1 MNIKYR
7 PVKAFLLAVDSGSFT
22 HAAGLLGVTQP
33 SFTALI
39 QDLEHTLGVRL
50 FERGPRRVALSTA
63 GERFLLHA
71 RRILDGV
78 EEAVAEARRAAR
90 GELGELRVGFTSSLP
105 FTDLLPDALN
115 AYRRRFPQVRLQL
128 REMFTPEQFQSLV
141 SGELDVGFVRLQAG
155 TPPAGIVLREVAR
168 NPLRLVVNA
177 AHRLAGAAQV
187 HLAELA
193 GEDFISFPA
202 DVGTDLPGVL
212 RALCRQAGFE
222 PRIVQTAREATTQ
235 IGLVAAGLGVAVLP
249 APLESV
255 RIARV
260 RYLALAEPEAQFRLA
275 LAIREGEP
283 VPTLGGFLEVLE
295 SLRAGEPPLALSVP
309 RQ

>member
-1 MNIKYR
+1 MELRHLRYF
-7 PVKAFLLAVDSGSFT
+7 VAVAEELNFT
-22 HAAGLLGVTQP
+22 RAAARLRIGQP
-33 SFTALI
+33 PLSMQI
-39 QDLEHTLGVRL
+39 RDLEEEVGARL
-50 FERGPRRVALSTA
+50 FERGPRRVALSAA
-63 GERFLLHA
+63 GERFLPHA

-115 AYRRRFPQVRLQL
+115 AYRRRYPAVRLQL
-128 REMFTPEQFQSLV
+128 RELFTPEQFAALAR
-141 SGELDVGFVRLQAG
+141 GELDVGFVRLQAG
-155 TPPAGIVLREVAR
+155 APPPGIVLREVAR

-177 AHRLAGAAQV
+177 AHRLADAERV
-187 HLAELA
+187 SIAELA
-193 GEDFISFPA
+193 GEDFVGFPA

-212 RALCRQAGFE
+212 RNLCRQAGFE
-222 PRIVQTAREATTQ
+222 PRVVQTAREATTQ
-235 IGLVAAGLGVAVLP
+235 IGLVAAGLGVALLP

-275 LAIREGEP
+275 LAVREGEP
-283 VPTLGGFLEVLE
+283 SPLLAGFLEVLE
-295 SLRAGEPPLALSVP
+295 RLRAGQASVT
-309 RQ
+309 

>member
-1 MNIKYR
+1 MELRHLRYFI
-7 PVKAFLLAVDSGSFT
+7 AVAEELNFT
-22 HAAGLLGVTQP
+22 RAATRLHIGQP
-33 SFTALI
+33 PLSMQI
-39 QDLEHTLGVRL
+39 RDLEEEIGVRL

-141 SGELDVGFVRLQAG
+141 RGELDVGFVRLQAG

-187 HLAELA
+187 RLAELA

>member
-1 MNIKYR
+1 MELRHLRYFI
-7 PVKAFLLAVDSGSFT
+7 AVAEELNFT
-22 HAAGLLGVTQP
+22 RAATRLHIGQP
-33 SFTALI
+33 PLSMQI
-39 QDLEHTLGVRL
+39 RDLEEEIGVRL

-128 REMFTPEQFQSLV
+128 REMFTPEQFQALV
-141 SGELDVGFVRLQAG
+141 RGELDVGFVRLQAG

-187 HLAELA
+187 RLAELA

-275 LAIREGEP
+275 LAIREGEL

>member
-1 MNIKYR
+1 MELRHLRYF
-7 PVKAFLLAVDSGSFT
+7 VAVAEELNFT
-22 HAAGLLGVTQP
+22 RAAARLRIGQP
-33 SFTALI
+33 PLSMQI
-39 QDLEHTLGVRL
+39 RDLEEEVGARL
-50 FERGPRRVALSTA
+50 FERGPRRVALSAA
-63 GERFLLHA
+63 GERFLPHA

-115 AYRRRFPQVRLQL
+115 AYRRRFPAVRLQL
-128 REMFTPEQFQSLV
+128 RELFTPEQFAALAR
-141 SGELDVGFVRLQAG
+141 GELDVGFVRLQADA
-155 TPPAGIVLREVAR
+155 PPPGIVLREVAR

-177 AHRLAGAAQV
+177 AHRLADAERV
-187 HLAELA
+187 SIAELA
-193 GEDFISFPA
+193 GEDFVGFPA

-212 RALCRQAGFE
+212 RNLCRQAGFE
-222 PRIVQTAREATTQ
+222 PRVVQTAREATTQ
-235 IGLVAAGLGVAVLP
+235 IGLVAAGLGVALLP

-275 LAIREGEP
+275 LAVREGEP
-283 VPTLGGFLEVLE
+283 SPLLAGFLEVLE
-295 SLRAGEPPLALSVP
+295 RLRAGQASVT
-309 RQ
+309 

>member
-1 MNIKYR
+1 MELRHLRYFI
-7 PVKAFLLAVDSGSFT
+7 AVAEELNFT
-22 HAAGLLGVTQP
+22 RAATRLHIGQP
-33 SFTALI
+33 PLSMQI
-39 QDLEHTLGVRL
+39 RDLEEEIGVRL

-128 REMFTPEQFQSLV
+128 REMFTPEQFQALLR
-141 SGELDVGFVRLQAG
+141 GELDVGFVRLQAG

-295 SLRAGEPPLALSVP
+295 SLRTGEPPLALSVP

>member
-1 MNIKYR
+1 MELRHLRYF
-7 PVKAFLLAVDSGSFT
+7 VAVAEELNFT
-22 HAAGLLGVTQP
+22 RAAARLHIGQP
-33 SFTALI
+33 PLSMQI
-39 QDLEHTLGVRL
+39 RDLEEEVGARL
-50 FERGPRRVALSTA
+50 FERGPRRVALSAA
-63 GERFLLHA
+63 GERFLPHA

-115 AYRRRFPQVRLQL
+115 AYRRRFPAVRLQL
-128 REMFTPEQFQSLV
+128 RELFTPEQFATLAR
-141 SGELDVGFVRLQAG
+141 GELDVGFVRLQAG
-155 TPPAGIVLREVAR
+155 APPAGIVLREVAR

-177 AHRLAGAAQV
+177 AHRLADAERV
-187 HLAELA
+187 SIAELA
-193 GEDFISFPA
+193 GEDFVGFPA

-212 RALCRQAGFE
+212 RNLCRQAGFE
-222 PRIVQTAREATTQ
+222 PRVVQTAREATTQ
-235 IGLVAAGLGVAVLP
+235 IGLVAAGLGVALLP

-275 LAIREGEP
+275 LAVREGEP
-283 VPTLGGFLEVLE
+283 SPLLAGFLEVLE
-295 SLRAGEPPLALSVP
+295 RLRAGQASVT
-309 RQ
+309 

>member
-1 MNIKYR
+1 MELRHLRYFI
-7 PVKAFLLAVDSGSFT
+7 AVAEELNFT
-22 HAAGLLGVTQP
+22 RAATRLHIGQP
-33 SFTALI
+33 PLSMQI
-39 QDLEHTLGVRL
+39 RDLEEEIGVRL

-128 REMFTPEQFQSLV
+128 REMFTPEQFQALLR
-141 SGELDVGFVRLQAG
+141 GELDVGFVRLQAG

>member
-1 MNIKYR
+1 MMELRHLRYFI
-7 PVKAFLLAVDSGSFT
+7 AVAEELNFT
-22 HAAGLLGVTQP
+22 RAATRLHIGQP
-33 SFTALI
+33 PLSMQI
-39 QDLEHTLGVRL
+39 RDLEEEIGVRL

-141 SGELDVGFVRLQAG
+141 RGELDVGFVRLQAG

-187 HLAELA
+187 RLAELA

>member
-1 MNIKYR
+1 MELRHLRYFI
-7 PVKAFLLAVDSGSFT
+7 AVAEELNFT
-22 HAAGLLGVTQP
+22 RAATRLHIGQP
-33 SFTALI
+33 PLSMQI
-39 QDLEHTLGVRL
+39 RDLEEEIGVRL

-128 REMFTPEQFQSLV
+128 REMFTPEQFQALV
-141 SGELDVGFVRLQAG
+141 RGELDVGFVRLQAG

>member
-1 MNIKYR
+1 MELRHLRYFI
-7 PVKAFLLAVDSGSFT
+7 AVAEELNFT
-22 HAAGLLGVTQP
+22 RAATRLHIGQP
-33 SFTALI
+33 PLSMQI
-39 QDLEHTLGVRL
+39 RDLEEEIGVRL

-141 SGELDVGFVRLQAG
+141 RGELDVGFVRLQAG

-187 HLAELA
+187 RLAELA

-275 LAIREGEP
+275 LAIREGEL

-295 SLRAGEPPLALSVP
+295 SLRTGEPPLALSVP

>member
-1 MNIKYR
+1 MELRHLRYFI
-7 PVKAFLLAVDSGSFT
+7 VVAEELHFT
-22 HAAGLLGVTQP
+22 RAAARLHIGQP
-33 SFTALI
+33 PLSMQI
-39 QDLEHTLGVRL
+39 RDLEEEIGVRL
-50 FERGPRRVALSTA
+50 FERGSRRVALSAA
-63 GERFLLHA
+63 GERFLPYA

-78 EEAVAEARRAAR
+78 DEAVAEARRAAR

-128 REMFTPEQFQSLV
+128 REMFTPEQFAALARD
-141 SGELDVGFVRLQAG
+141 ELDVGFVRLQGGA
-155 TPPAGIVLREVAR
+155 PPAGIELREVAR

-177 AHRLAGAAQV
+177 AHRLADAPQV
-187 HLAELA
+187 RFAELA
-193 GEDFISFPA
+193 EEDFISFPP

-212 RALCRQAGFE
+212 RGLCRQAGFE

-235 IGLVAAGLGVAVLP
+235 IGLVAAGLGVALLP

-275 LAIREGEP
+275 LAIREGGTA
-283 VPTLGGFLEVLE
+283 PTLAGFLEVLA
-295 SLRAGEPPLALSVP
+295 SLRAGEGPPRAAPLG
-309 RQ
+309 

>member
-1 MNIKYR
+1 MELRHLRYFI
-7 PVKAFLLAVDSGSFT
+7 AVAEELNFT
-22 HAAGLLGVTQP
+22 RAATRLHIGQP
-33 SFTALI
+33 PLSMQI
-39 QDLEHTLGVRL
+39 RDLEEEIGVRL

-63 GERFLLHA
+63 GECFLLHA

-128 REMFTPEQFQSLV
+128 REMFTPEQFQALV

>member
-1 MNIKYR
+1 MELRHLRYFI
-7 PVKAFLLAVDSGSFT
+7 AVAEELNFT
-22 HAAGLLGVTQP
+22 RAATRLHIGQP
-33 SFTALI
+33 PLSMQI
-39 QDLEHTLGVRL
+39 RDLEEEIGVRL

-78 EEAVAEARRAAR
+78 EEAVAEARLAAR

-141 SGELDVGFVRLQAG
+141 RGELDVGFVRLQAG

-187 HLAELA
+187 RLAELA

>member
-1 MNIKYR
+1 MELRHLRYFI
-7 PVKAFLLAVDSGSFT
+7 AVAEELNFT
-22 HAAGLLGVTQP
+22 RAATRLHIGQP
-33 SFTALI
+33 PLSMQI
-39 QDLEHTLGVRL
+39 RDLEEEIGVRL

-128 REMFTPEQFQSLV
+128 REMFTPEQFQALV
-141 SGELDVGFVRLQAG
+141 RGELDVGFVRLQAG

-295 SLRAGEPPLALSVP
+295 SLRAGEPPLALSVR

>member
-1 MNIKYR
+1 MELRHLRYFI
-7 PVKAFLLAVDSGSFT
+7 AVAEELNFT
-22 HAAGLLGVTQP
+22 RAATRLHIGQP
-33 SFTALI
+33 PLSMQI
-39 QDLEHTLGVRL
+39 RDLEEEIGVRL

-128 REMFTPEQFQSLV
+128 REMFTPEQFQALV
-141 SGELDVGFVRLQAG
+141 RGELDVGFVRLQAG

-275 LAIREGEP
+275 LAIREGEL

-295 SLRAGEPPLALSVP
+295 SLRTGEPPLALSVP

>member
-1 MNIKYR
+1 MELRHLRYFI
-7 PVKAFLLAVDSGSFT
+7 AVAEELNFT
-22 HAAGLLGVTQP
+22 RAATRLHIGQP
-33 SFTALI
+33 PLSMQI
-39 QDLEHTLGVRL
+39 RDLEEEIGVRL

-128 REMFTPEQFQSLV
+128 REMFTPEQFQALV

-275 LAIREGEP
+275 LAIREGEL

-295 SLRAGEPPLALSVP
+295 SLRTGEPPLALSVP

>member
-1 MNIKYR
+1 MELRHLRYFI
-7 PVKAFLLAVDSGSFT
+7 AVAEELNFT
-22 HAAGLLGVTQP
+22 RAATRLHIGQP
-33 SFTALI
+33 PLSMQI
-39 QDLEHTLGVRL
+39 RDLEEEIGVRL

-128 REMFTPEQFQSLV
+128 REMFTPEQFQALV
-141 SGELDVGFVRLQAG
+141 RGELDVGFVRLQAG

-187 HLAELA
+187 RLAELA

-275 LAIREGEP
+275 LAIREGEL

-295 SLRAGEPPLALSVP
+295 SLRTGEPPLALSVP